1 MEVYLY
7 LPEDQIVMHFM
18 GDPKETR
25 HLVMTNKQAV
35 ISHEWSIHSG
45 AGTSN
50 YSFIWVWRAK
60 TK

>member
-1 MEVYLY
+1 
-7 LPEDQIVMHFM
+7 MHFM

-60 TK
+60 TKHLRIWTDTL